1 MKGQLMHV
9 STRLRSGAL
18 IGVLALA
25 GGLALPT
32 SASAA
37 ENPVVKEDPIR
48 FETGHI
54 DAFNLSLNADDS
66 VRLTLKEDVTGS
78 HVLRT
83 PESVE
88 LSVRSEAF
96 STNLP
101 SGSLPSGAPNTFW
114 HLPLTQD
121 HNLIWPGWDTQG
133 VQTAYPGAKTEID
146 VAVDGPGDVYLWSQ
160 GSFGTPTSLLVGGGY
175 KLPASINQAFPAHT
189 HANWAFTEAGTYKLT
204 ASARVASADGSKTAT
219 SNTAT
224 YTFVVAP
231 TPTALTVSGAEQAVA
246 PGGEVTLTAA
256 QAPEGANFRSYT
268 WQTRAS
274 DDAEWRLVQGANS
287 ATLTVAAENGA
298 QYRASITGG
307 KDFTSGT
314 PQPLTVQS
322 EPVKITTSEA
332 PVEQHTVSIAPLAD
346 HYHSGSPIDLQASV
360 SPSLD
365 GATYRWYVQRA
376 DQTTAVQIDGAT
388 TATHRLSAEQAL
400 TSAKVTV
407 EALDPEQKVVA
418 TSEAATI
425 VVDDHGAG
433 PLQKV
438 VVRGLEDHYHSGE
451 KATLAAAVEPAS
463 VLTKF
468 QWFVQKKGDT
478 QPAKIDGATSAEYEF
493 AVTDDY
499 ADAAF
504 IAALTYDDGRTYVQ
518 SAPVLVRLDDHGAVP
533 ATDLTIQT
541 SRDADDYW
549 VGQTATL
556 TAKQSTPTGLTT
568 YQWLAKQPGAN
579 DFTVIN
585 GQTAAEYK
593 FKPTLANSGVQ
604 VKVRL
609 LNAGQMH
616 AESDAVTITTQKRPV
631 ITELLVTADK
641 DEYAPGD
648 TAQFASRQSPE
659 TGTAHYHWYI
669 KKVGSADFVWV
680 DQSRDKDLA
689 YPVTAEDNGAQLV
702 IRLFDE
708 THAVTAESAPL
719 TLKVTGGATTPDP
732 TTKLSI
738 QGLADSYYVGDTAT
752 LTAAQDPATD
762 EDHYHWFIKRAG
774 DTGYSVISGAVSSEL
789 KHTITAGDADASIIA
804 KLYNH
809 DHVVIAESAAVN
821 LTVLPGAA
829 KPADA
834 PQAQT
839 ASALEGVKEGGI
851 TASTST
857 PQAGQVISVQVGTE
871 RAGQWVAAWL
881 FSEPV
886 LLNGDWTQVA
896 ADGSIAVTIPAG
908 VDAGAHRLAV
918 FDAEGALI
926 GWQQLQVGAAT
937 TPGAAGAGG
946 ALATTGGEIAAG
958 YIAAAVLLLLVGSSV
973 FVVSRR
979 MTRRTSAE

>member
-1 MKGQLMHV
+1 MHV

-18 IGVLALA
+18 VGVLALA

-32 SASAA
+32 SAFAA
-37 ENPVVKEDPIR
+37 EEPVVKEDPIR

-66 VRLTLKEDVTGS
+66 VRLALKEDVTGS

-88 LSVRSEAF
+88 LAVRSEAY

-101 SGSLPSGAPNTFW
+101 AGALPAGAPNTFW

-133 VQTAYPGAKTEID
+133 VQTSYPGAKTEID
-146 VAVDGPGDVYLWSQ
+146 VAVDGPGDVFLWSQ
-160 GSFGTPTSLLVGGGY
+160 GSFGTPSSLLVGGGY

-204 ASARVASADGSKTAT
+204 ATAHVSSADGSKTDT

-231 TPTALTVSGAEQAVA
+231 TPTGLTVTGAEQAVA
-246 PGGEVTLTAA
+246 PGSDVTLTAA
-256 QAPEGANFRSYT
+256 QAPAGANFRTYT
-268 WQTRAS
+268 WQSRAS
-274 DDAEWRLVQGANS
+274 ESAEWRLVQGADA
-287 ATLTVAAENGA
+287 ATLKVPAQNGT
-298 QYRASITGG
+298 QYRATVSGG
-307 KDFTSGT
+307 KDFTSGSA
-314 PQPLTVQS
+314 QPLTVQS
-322 EPVKITTSEA
+322 APVTITTTQA
-332 PVEQHTVSIAPLAD
+332 PVEEHTVSIAPLGD

-360 SPSLD
+360 DPAVD
-365 GATYRWYVQRA
+365 GATYRWYVQRS
-376 DQTTAVQIDGAT
+376 DQDAPVQLEGAT
-388 TATHRLSAEQAL
+388 SATHRLSAEQAL
-400 TSAKVTV
+400 TGAKVTV
-407 EALDPEQKVVA
+407 EVVDAEQQVIA

-425 VVDDHGAG
+425 VVDDHGAS

-438 VVRGLEDHYHSGE
+438 TVRGVEDHYHSGE
-451 KATLAAAVEPAS
+451 EATLSASVDPAS

-468 QWFVQKKGDT
+468 QWFVQKKGET
-478 QPAKIDGATSAEYEF
+478 QPSKIDGATSSNYAF
-493 AVTDDY
+493 TVTKEY

-533 ATDLTIQT
+533 ATDLSIQT

-568 YQWLAKQPGAN
+568 YQWLAKLPGAD
-579 DFTVIN
+579 DFSVVE

-609 LNAGQMH
+609 LNGSQTH
-616 AESDAVTITTQKRPV
+616 AESEATTFTTQQRPV

-648 TAQFASRQSPE
+648 TAQLVSRQSPE
-659 TGTAHYHWYI
+659 TGTAHYHWYV
-669 KKVGSADFVWV
+669 KKPGASDYVWV

-689 YPVTAEDNGAQLV
+689 YPVTAEDNGSQLV

-719 TLKVTGGATTPDP
+719 TLKVTGGSTIPDP
-732 TTKLSI
+732 TTELSI
-738 QGLADSYYVGDTAT
+738 EGLAQSYYVGDTAT
-752 LTAAQDPATD
+752 LTATQNPATA

-774 DTGYSVISGAVSSEL
+774 DADYSVISGALTAEL
-789 KHTITAGDADASIIA
+789 SHDIAAADAGASIVA

-809 DHVVIAESAAVN
+809 DHVVIAESAPVVVN
-821 LTVLPGAA
+821 VIPGAA
-829 KPADA
+829 KPSEA
-834 PQAQT
+834 PAAQT
-839 ASALEGVKEGGI
+839 GSALDGVDEGGI
-851 TASTST
+851 NASVTN
-857 PQAGQVISVQVGTE
+857 PQAGQVITVQVGAE

-886 LLNGDWTQVA
+886 LLNGDWTQVSS
-896 ADGSIAVTIPAG
+896 DGTIAVTIPAD
-908 VDAGAHRLAV
+908 VEAGSHRLAV
-918 FDAEGALI
+918 FDADGALI
-926 GWQQLQVGAAT
+926 GWQQLQVGAAASAG
-937 TPGAAGAGG
+937 GAATDG
-946 ALATTGGEIAAG
+946 ALATTGGEIASG
-958 YIAAAVLLLLVGSSV
+958 LLLAAVLMLLVGSSA

-979 MTRRTSAE
+979 MTRRHSAE